1 MDNYHMTFFSNICD
15 IDIGKKET
23 SDKHKIFLA
32 EEIQK
37 VIEYGQISKMAR
49 IITLYLYTGVR
60 PSELLLIKH
69 DDVHLDENYIIGG
82 IKNESS
88 KNRIIPIHPDI
99 KDIVTE
105 LYNENHEYL
114 FVNEDNNKPMT
125 YDNYRHRFSTVMNEL
140 QLDHICHDTRH
151 TFATRCE
158 EVGITDTEL
167 KALLGHSFSNDVTN
181 NIYIHRSSERML
193 EIIKKLNYT

>member
-1 MDNYHMTFFSNICD
+1 MTFFSNIYD

-60 PSELLLIKH
+60 PNELLLIKH
-69 DDVHLDENYIIGG
+69 DDVHLDDNYMIGG

-88 KNRIIPIHPDI
+88 KNLFIPIHPDI
-99 KDIVTE
+99 KDIVAE

-125 YDNYRHRFSTVMNEL
+125 CSR
-140 QLDHICHDTRH
+140 IC
-151 TFATRCE
+151 
-158 EVGITDTEL
+158 
-167 KALLGHSFSNDVTN
+167 
-181 NIYIHRSSERML
+181 
-193 EIIKKLNYT
+193 